1 VKNGNILSILSI
13 YILALRQ
20 IMKPEFIFLLA
31 ILLAL
36 SLTSLTVSAN
46 ENMTQDSTLK
56 NDDNSTN
63 LNTTLDKMSTIFN
76 ESTND
81 SDSNNTGNIKIVN
94 SMATTIKPSEIIAIA
109 LLILAILV
117 GLKFKRNRD

>member
-1 VKNGNILSILSI
+1 
-13 YILALRQ
+13 
-20 IMKPEFIFLLA
+20 MKPEFIFLLA